1 MPNYFDIVKQS
12 KTHII
17 SYETKIL
24 LSHILPWQSLRH
36 KEYPHFKKK
45 YALCC
50 TYFIKLCMNLCLF
63 HNLNSGI
70 GVEFQG
76 TLRNLRISVIDS
88 FQYNGI
94 KTLTSSMSKRHQYFY
109 GVIFRLLHTL

>member
-1 MPNYFDIVKQS
+1 MPNCFDIEKQS

-17 SYETKIL
+17 SYETMV
-24 LSHILPWQSLRH
+24 
-36 KEYPHFKKK
+36 
-45 YALCC
+45 CC
-50 TYFIKLCMNLCLF
+50 TYFIKLCVNLCQF

-76 TLRNLRISVIDS
+76 THRSLRISVIDS

-94 KTLTSSMSKRHQYFY
+94 KTLIMSKRHQYFY
-109 GVIFRLLHTL
+109 GVMLRLLHTF

>member
-1 MPNYFDIVKQS
+1 MQNCFDIVKQS

-24 LSHILPWQSLRH
+24 VSRILPLQLLRH
-36 KEYPHFKKK
+36 KEYPHFKKGM
-45 YALCC
+45 LFVVHILSNCVC
-50 TYFIKLCMNLCLF
+50 VNLCLF
-63 HNLNSGI
+63 HNKNGGI

-76 TLRNLRISVIDS
+76 THRSLRISVIDS

-94 KTLTSSMSKRHQYFY
+94 NTLTSSMSKHHQYFLWRH
-109 GVIFRLLHTL
+109 V